1 MGFIEGE
8 ARGQGALFPASLEE
22 LIPQDHFC
30 RVIEAFVNRLDMQKL
45 GFVRAEAA
53 ETGRPGYDPRDLLKL
68 YLYGYLQQ
76 IRSSRRLENECRRNV
91 ELMWLLGRLCP
102 DHKSIAEF
110 RRLHR
115 EAVTQAGAELVQL
128 ARSVGLIRGEWV
140 AIDASKFRAASSVTS
155 VHERILL
162 ERYLESLDSSDG
174 EDELRVENGAAALA
188 LEKLRRHAEP
198 EVGFMKT
205 SQGMLPA
212 YNVQTAVDAEHGL
225 IVAQKVS
232 DEPAD
237 NCSLLPMAETAQA
250 ALEVTGSPLHV
261 VADAGYSNGEQ
272 AAACE
277 SKNILPHV
285 PAKRGVNA
293 RGRQLFDRTA
303 FRYQEQNNT
312 MLCPAGHSLRSDGR
326 NGRALVYLGRPEVCG
341 TCALKPQ
348 CTTSPR
354 RIVHRHVHEA
364 ALERMQQRATPAHH
378 AVATAH
384 GRVSFCASEIRHLWS
399 SPFPVART
407 RGRALRDGPGGDGL
421 QLQTHAEPDRCR
433 RPANGFTDNLSRRL
447 RNPSARK
454 PNMPSQLPGEQ
465 TIHLPSFVTT
475 SVF

>member
-1 MGFIEGE
+1 MGYIEGE
-8 ARGQGALFPASLEE
+8 AREQGALFPASLEE

-30 RVIEAFVNRLDMQKL
+30 RVIDAFVNRLEMQRL

-53 ETGRPGYDPRDLLKL
+53 ETGRPGYDARDLLKL

-110 RRLHR
+110 RRQHR
-115 EAVTQAGAELVQL
+115 EAVTGAGAELVQL
-128 ARSVGLIRGEWV
+128 GRSVGLIRGEWV
-140 AIDASKFRAASSVTS
+140 AIDGSKFRAASSVSS

-162 ERYLESLDSSDG
+162 ERYLANLDASDG

-205 SQGMLPA
+205 AQGMLPA
-212 YNVQTAVDAEHGL
+212 YNVQTAVDAEQGL
-225 IVAQKVS
+225 IVAHKVS

-237 NCSLLPMAETAQA
+237 NRSLLPMAEAAQA
-250 ALEVTGSPLHV
+250 AVGRAGSPLHV

-277 SKNILPHV
+277 SQGILPHV

-293 RGRQLFDRTA
+293 RGRMLFDRTA
-303 FRYQEQNNT
+303 FRYQEHSNT

-326 NGRALVYLGRPEVCG
+326 NGRKLVYLGRPEVCG
-341 TCALKPQ
+341 ACALKPQ
-348 CTTSPR
+348 CTPSRR
-354 RIVHRHVHEA
+354 RIVHRHVHEEV
-364 ALERMQQRATPAHH
+364 LQRMQQRATPQAMQLRRRTVEHPFAILKYGIFGH
-378 AVATAH
+378 PRFLLRGLEGTGCEIAFAVMVYNLKRMLSLI
-384 GRVSFCASEIRHLWS
+384 GS
-399 SPFPVART
+399 SA
-407 RGRALRDGPGGDGL
+407 
-421 QLQTHAEPDRCR
+421 LQTALQ
-433 RPANGFTDNLSRRL
+433 A
-447 RNPSARK
+447 
-454 PNMPSQLPGEQ
+454 
-465 TIHLPSFVTT
+465 V
-475 SVF
+475 